1 MDINIEKI
9 TGQNGERWLVTAGLI
24 QLHFNDLEAA
34 LDFTS
39 RLKTRIEAP
48 HELPA
53 EAFSVLVE
61 RAESA
66 LA

>member
-1 MDINIEKI
+1 MAIDINVEKVI
-9 TGQNGERWLVTAGLI
+9 LQDGERWLVTAGLI
-24 QLHFNDLEAA
+24 QLYFNDHLAA

-53 EAFSVLVE
+53 EVSVQVV
-61 RAESA
+61 RAE
-66 LA
+66 